1 MELIKTIFY
10 NLFGFDG
17 LILLLA
23 GLNAFF
29 YVRAYQ
35 STEQLYRRFNQIH
48 SLGIGRTEQLETK
61 LTQEIHNLYQ
71 ASTHQV
77 HLFEQFTSLFPLFGL
92 LGTIISLLRLVDFQN
107 TTVMINFSSAL
118 TSTFWGLIL
127 AIGFKFVYAAYLSS
141 KVELNKEVHNTMFQE
156 LREEQKAL
164 QNTDG
169 VDYEEN

>member
-1 MELIKTIFY
+1 MEFLKTILY

-23 GLNAFF
+23 GLNVFF
-29 YVRAYQ
+29 YLRAYQ

-48 SLGIGRTEQLETK
+48 SLGIGKTEQLETT

-71 ASTHQV
+71 ESTHHV

-92 LGTIISLLRLVDFQN
+92 LGTILSLLRLVDFQN
-107 TTVMINFSSAL
+107 TNVMINFSSAL
-118 TSTFWGLIL
+118 TSTFWGLVL
-127 AIGFKFVYAAYLSS
+127 AICFKFIYAAYLSS

-156 LREEQKAL
+156 LREEQKIAGK
-164 QNTDG
+164 TTG
-169 VDYEEN
+169 VDYEKD